1 MDVDYRKLCVD
12 LFGTD
17 DVNELTKI
25 ARTCKE
31 RNPRNAGRKK
41 KFTSGD
47 AKTIR
52 RLIEDGMTVNE
63 VAERFQTSLYGDNV
77 FEKDGIRRDRT
88 GDGEKTRCLCG
99 KRGIFNRDG
108 PAMGPQ
114 IIRQLE

>member
-1 MDVDYRKLCVD
+1 MKSNFDFLDNEFPVLAQ
-12 LFGTD
+12 FGKKA
-17 DVNELTKI
+17 ELYLY
-25 ARTCKE
+25 
-31 RNPRNAGRKK
+31 
-41 KFTSGD
+41 SD
-47 AKTIR
+47 S
-52 RLIEDGMTVNE
+52 M
-63 VAERFQTSLYGDNV
+63 YGDNV